1 MVPHDKDK
9 DNPSELIRGKDVA
22 AFGLWSLPSF
32 DEPRDEP
39 AVAAPQVPAVA
50 EPAPAPPAVE
60 EVGWRPSSRRRWR
73 RSRRSARTPTTKASP
88 PASATVS
95 TPAS

>member
-39 AVAAPQVPAVA
+39 AVAAPQVPAV
-50 EPAPAPPAVE
+50 VE
-60 EVGWRPSSRRRWR
+60 
-73 RSRRSARTPTTKASP
+73 
-88 PASATVS
+88 
-95 TPAS
+95 

>member
-50 EPAPAPPAVE
+50 T
-60 EVGWRPSSRRRWR
+60 R
-73 RSRRSARTPTTKASP
+73 
-88 PASATVS
+88 
-95 TPAS
+95 

>member
-39 AVAAPQVPAVA
+39 AVAAPQIARVA
-50 EPAPAPPAVE
+50 
-60 EVGWRPSSRRRWR
+60 GF
-73 RSRRSARTPTTKASP
+73 KAAELLQFSE
-88 PASATVS
+88 AEKADVDLK
-95 TPAS
+95 ALFG

>member
-39 AVAAPQVPAVA
+39 AVPTPQEPAVA
-50 EPAPAPPAVE
+50 EPAPA
-60 EVGWRPSSRRRWR
+60 S
-73 RSRRSARTPTTKASP
+73 
-88 PASATVS
+88 
-95 TPAS
+95 

>member
-50 EPAPAPPAVE
+50 EPAP
-60 EVGWRPSSRRRWR
+60 
-73 RSRRSARTPTTKASP
+73 
-88 PASATVS
+88 
-95 TPAS
+95 